1 MIFKKSK
8 EMKIELSKE
17 DEIFLQSKES
27 IKIVAEY
34 PDVIAFD
41 IYDDNTLIGFAL
53 LREYEKNKYFLWDYA
68 IDTKYQNKGLGT
80 KALMELI
87 DYMRT
92 EYSLKEMATTYIW
105 GNDSARKLYEKVGFI
120 ETSVVD
126 EDDIHEVNMEL
137 KV

>member
-8 EMKIELSKE
+8 EMKIEISKE
-17 DEIFLQSKES
+17 DEIFLQSKEN

-41 IYDDNTLIGFAL
+41 IFDDNTLIGFAL
-53 LREYEKNKYFLWDYA
+53 LHEYEKGKFFLWDYA
-68 IDTKYQNKGLGT
+68 IDNKYQNKGLGT
-80 KALMELI
+80 KSLIELI
-87 DYMRT
+87 NYMKE
-92 EYSLKEMATTYIW
+92 EYNLKEMSTTYIW
-105 GNDSARKLYEKVGFI
+105 GNDNARKLYEKVGFI

>member
-8 EMKIELSKE
+8 EMKIDISKE
-17 DEIFLQSKES
+17 DELFLQSKEN

-41 IYDDNTLIGFAL
+41 IYVDNTLIGFAL

-92 EYSLKEMATTYIW
+92 EYSLKEMATTYIRR
-105 GNDSARKLYEKVGFI
+105 NDSARKLYEKVGFI

-137 KV
+137 FI